1 MTVTIHYFPLLP
13 KFLRDRTKE
22 LSSLEGS
29 SGGCLAQ
36 PPVQHRANIHQ
47 VVALFT
53 NLFVSKET
61 QKINMRQTDAVL
73 AKQGEP
79 TASSAL
85 WDQFTGFCYGDIWYD
100 CVCWMWMENKLCRL
114 LSLFVT
120 CTCTDTHIQSVIH
133 YYFAPERQLST
144 WVSSNTFAMIRLP
157 FSRSGALCNFAFLC
171 KWFWGT
177 MS

>member
-1 MTVTIHYFPLLP
+1 MIEPNNYLAWRGPLEAVWLNLLFSTGP
-13 KFLRDRTKE
+13 TYTRLLLYLLISLFLRR
-22 LSSLEGS
+22 
-29 SGGCLAQ
+29 
-36 PPVQHRANIHQ
+36 HRK
-47 VVALFT
+47 LT
-53 NLFVSKET
+53 
-61 QKINMRQTDAVL
+61 RQTDAVL

-85 WDQFTGFCYGDIWYD
+85 WDEFTGFCYGDIWYD
-100 CVCWMWMENKLCRL
+100 CVCWMWMENKLCWL

-133 YYFAPERQLST
+133 YYFVPERQLST